1 MRILWFGARGSCGPQ
16 GRGRWGVRGRREAD
30 VGGQRRRLGTL
41 EQGGQTDDEHD
52 ATDRAGHQLGHIH
65 PPDPSVPPHLP
76 LRTPPG
82 GGPPPGRYSRPP
94 VLATVINREYEL
106 VLMLDPDVPDERRD
120 EIAAE
125 TRQRIE
131 AAATLKHDAAW
142 GMRKLAYE
150 IRQRT
155 EADYRLFRFEGQ
167 GGILDDLNH
176 TLRIADGVL
185 RFRIFKVDPSSPS
198 IVPPPA
204 LATSGA
210 APQRGPRRQ
219 EAPAQDAA
227 AEAPSEP
234 EQAPAQAEAA
244 PEEGPSAPAAAAPES
259 AEPAAES
266 AEPATESAEPA
277 TESAE
282 PATESAEPAP
292 EPAEPAP
299 EAAAA
304 EPAPESGDEPSK

>member
-1 MRILWFGARGSCGPQ
+1 M
-16 GRGRWGVRGRREAD
+16 
-30 VGGQRRRLGTL
+30 
-41 EQGGQTDDEHD
+41 
-52 ATDRAGHQLGHIH
+52 AT
-65 PPDPSVPPHLP
+65 
-76 LRTPPG
+76 T
-82 GGPPPGRYSRPP
+82 
-94 VLATVINREYEL
+94 INREYEL

-131 AAATLKHDAAW
+131 AGATLKHDAAW

-167 GGILDDLNH
+167 GGGILEDLNH

-219 EAPAQDAA
+219 EAPAQDAG

-234 EQAPAQAEAA
+234 EEAAAPSEAAAREEAA
-244 PEEGPSAPAAAAPES
+244 PEEGPTAPAAAAPEP
-259 AEPAAES
+259 AEPA
-266 AEPATESAEPA
+266 
-277 TESAE
+277 
-282 PATESAEPAP
+282 AEPAP
-292 EPAEPAP
+292 EPET
-299 EAAAA
+299 A
-304 EPAPESGDEPSK
+304 EPAPESGPERPE